1 MITRI
6 FIFCG
11 FICIYHINVW
21 ADSIITSLQD
31 KSASTQSTQQHV
43 SMQHPII
50 QGFNKAFS
58 QLHSDN
64 FINLDSKAHSLD
76 IPPLKQQDSQ
86 FLNTPSMPQ
95 SAAKPKVLLIMDDLS
110 TLAQIKHLEYL
121 KLNITP
127 SIFPKTKHNPSTPH
141 LAELVLK
148 NGKSFMIHLPL
159 EAQHFIQK
167 ELEPIKVGASRESI
181 KQDILAIKNDFPQ
194 LVYLNNHTGSKFTQS
209 KADMTNL
216 LSVFDELGL
225 KFIDSVTTSYP
236 ASESI
241 AREQKRLIMAR
252 DIFLDNQSDVTYT
265 KAQLKS
271 LIKKAQKKGY
281 AIAICHPHSTT
292 FRALAQMRDEIN
304 STLELISPQELESY
318 LSAHTNQYVRS
329 PFTP

>member
-1 MITRI
+1 MRI
-6 FIFCG
+6 WFFVLLCV
-11 FICIYHINVW
+11 CHINVW
-21 ADSIITSLQD
+21 ADSILTFLQD
-31 KSASTQSTQQHV
+31 TSAPTQSAEQYI
-43 SMQHPII
+43 SIQHPII

-58 QLHSDN
+58 QIHSDN
-64 FINLDSKAHSLD
+64 FINLDSQANSLD
-76 IPPLKQQDSQ
+76 APPPKQQDSQ
-86 FLNTPSMPQ
+86 SLSTPSPAPQ
-95 SAAKPKVLLIMDDLS
+95 SVTKPKVLLIMDDLS
-110 TLAQIKHLEYL
+110 TLAQIRHLEYL

-141 LAELVLK
+141 LAQRVLK

-167 ELEPIKVGASRESI
+167 ELEPIKMGASRESI

-209 KADMTNL
+209 KADMINL

-225 KFIDSVTTSYP
+225 KFIDSVTTSHP

-252 DIFLDNQSDVTYT
+252 DIFLDNQSDVAYT

-271 LIKKAQKKGY
+271 LMKKAQKKGY
-281 AIAICHPHSTT
+281 AIAICHPHPTT

-304 STLELISPQELESY
+304 ATLELISPQELESY
-318 LSAHTNQYVRS
+318 LLAHTTYYVRS